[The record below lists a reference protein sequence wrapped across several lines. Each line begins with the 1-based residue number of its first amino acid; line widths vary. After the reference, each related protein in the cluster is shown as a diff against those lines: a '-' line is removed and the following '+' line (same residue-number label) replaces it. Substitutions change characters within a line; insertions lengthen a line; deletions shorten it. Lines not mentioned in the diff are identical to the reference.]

1 MFNLIIIWI
10 FLWLL
15 DLVVFSLSRENLDI
29 SQVASER
36 GVAITNTSNLIQAIM
51 VGQSVL
57 LLRESKVEEMGW
69 ALRPSIVTTSYL
81 ANLR

>member
-1 MFNLIIIWI
+1 MFNLVIIWI

-15 DLVVFSLSRENLDI
+15 DLVVFSLPGENLDI

-69 ALRPSIVTTSYL
+69 ALQPSIVTTSNL